1 MPITKFFGGRIL
13 KTGISVFITAFIC
26 LALDWPAIFAVITA
40 IVTIEPTASDSIKKG
55 LIRFPASAIG
65 AAYSMLFTALIG
77 DRAITYSLSAVFT
90 IITCHKFRLDAG
102 ILVATLTAVNMI
114 PITHDHFFDSFLVRI
129 GTTTVGLVVSTI
141 VNLVVLPPHYS
152 KMIVSNTSDLLKS
165 SGTLLRK
172 IMDESHSANKKKD
185 TVNLFTRIMKNLEK
199 AEQLCQFQRE
209 EWKYH
214 RHSEEEMRAVHYEHK
229 KLLVL
234 RQILFHIGNI
244 MYAPIDK
251 TSIHISQNPDISS
264 TANVIASIL
273 ESETHIH
280 IEAHDILIEKLMRHF
295 WQLKEAHESSEHHT
309 HFTSEE
315 IIIYELLAIND
326 LGERLHNIHHSEWK
340 KSGLHSKNK

>member
-1 MPITKFFGGRIL
+1 MPLSKFFGGRIL

-26 LALDWPAIFAVITA
+26 LALEWPAIFAVITA

-55 LIRFPASAIG
+55 IIRFPASAIG

-77 DRAITYSLSAVFT
+77 DKAITYSLSAVFT
-90 IITCHKFRLDAG
+90 IITCHKLRLDAG

-152 KMIVSNTSDLLKS
+152 KMIVSNTSDLLTKA
-165 SGTLLRK
+165 GKLLRN
-172 IMDESHSANKKKD
+172 IMDESHTSKKNKE
-185 TVNLFTRIMKNLEK
+185 TVNLFNHLMKSLEK
-199 AEQLCQFQRE
+199 AEQLCQYQRE

-214 RHSEEEMRAVHYEHK
+214 RHNEEEMREVHYEHK

-244 MYAPIDK
+244 MYAPVDK
-251 TSIHISQNPDISS
+251 TSVHISHNQEMAS
-264 TANVIASIL
+264 TVNAIASLI
-273 ESETHIH
+273 ESETHLH
-280 IEAHDILIEKLMRHF
+280 LEDHDALIEKLMNYF
-295 WQLKEAHESSEHHT
+295 WQLKEIQDSSEHHA

-315 IIIYELLAIND
+315 IVIYELLAINE
-326 LGERLHNIHHSEWK
+326 LGERLHNIHHSERK
-340 KSGLHSKNK
+340 NNKLHSNNK